1 MFLEIV
7 SFVAA
12 VGHERKTAATI
23 EPYDAIL
30 VPCDLVPCFFAS
42 TRTWLGSVM
51 QMGSDED
58 VNFPSALLQAK

>member
-1 MFLEIV
+1 MTKQPLWIGVLEVVILMI

-42 TRTWLGSVM
+42 TRTWLGIAS
-51 QMGSDED
+51 
-58 VNFPSALLQAK
+58 